1 MRILNTIVGVL
12 VALFIILFAV
22 SNMDAVQIKVWPLPY
37 EVEMRLYGVILL
49 AVLAGFIAGGIG
61 TWMVGHRKRRELKR
75 LRRQVR
81 DLEQSLAQHVNR

>member
-22 SNMDAVQIKVWPLPY
+22 SNLQAVEITVWPLPY
-37 EVEMRLYGVILL
+37 QVEMRLYGVILL
-49 AVLAGFIAGGIG
+49 AVLAGFTAGGLA

-81 DLEQSLAQHVNR
+81 DLEQSLAQHVNK

>member
-81 DLEQSLAQHVNR
+81 TFNKAWHTK